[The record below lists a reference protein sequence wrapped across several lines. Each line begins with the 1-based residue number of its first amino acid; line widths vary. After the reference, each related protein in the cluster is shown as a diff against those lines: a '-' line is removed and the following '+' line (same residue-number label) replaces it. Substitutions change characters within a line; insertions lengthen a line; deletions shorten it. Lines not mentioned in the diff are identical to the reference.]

1 MTSCIGVPKRGAGR
15 VGQAAS
21 LMVTRDPGVARI
33 GDQISY
39 LQHIFNDLDQ
49 G

>member
-1 MTSCIGVPKRGAGR
+1 MTSCIGVPKRGAGG
-15 VGQAAS
+15 VGQAAFQ
-21 LMVTRDPGVARI
+21 MVTRDPGVARI

-39 LQHIFNDLDQ
+39 LQHIFKDLDQ